1 MLDRPLRFVVV
12 TAAAVEVR
20 WDFDG
25 AWTWE
30 REPVYD
36 EASEPPEVEEIREAW
51 TLRGQVSVTQD
62 GSVASAWARFGEIR
76 AAFVD
81 RADPVEEVRIYQRE
95 QDGTETLLLTLGG
108 GDFEGFRWDGDSGGE
123 PDRDLP
129 RSTSRTL
136 HTFAARF
143 SARLRLADSSIGGDG
158 GTGIVRWEQTYT
170 YEWVNGLARI
180 TAETRIETRAG
191 VDAVEKART
200 YAVIPLEALGS
211 SYTYA
216 SNGEDGIDYTILD
229 SDTRRD
235 PARTPRI
242 VLAVSR
248 VQQWGVDVGTT
259 GPGAAPDRVS
269 LSYTTIENE
278 LETVVVTSATAEGPN
293 ASSFVR
299 RFRPANASESETIE
313 TPTDRGYS
321 ATWTVYRPSQYTRR
335 TIELELSGGGEAVD
349 WEPVYGG
356 YAPVQFVGP
365 RLVYELSL
373 TVVVEKRGGG
383 GLASE
388 LLFPPLLTEPWVLVE
403 AESSETDPVAV
414 DPQPTADRT
423 LWRRTARLVY
433 RSPVMPEQLPS
444 EQLATA
450 GADLVS
456 YKLGRSA

>member
-1 MLDRPLRFVVV
+1 VLDRPLRFVAV
-12 TAAAVEVR
+12 TAGAVEVR

-30 REPVYD
+30 REPIYD

-51 TLRGQVSVTQD
+51 TLRGQVTTTQD
-62 GSVASAWARFGEIR
+62 GSLASAWERFSEVR

-81 RADPVEEVRIYQRE
+81 RADPIASVGIYSREE
-95 QDGTETLLLTLGG
+95 DGTETLLLELGG
-108 GDFEGFRWDGDSGGE
+108 GSFEDFRWDGDSGGE

-129 RSTSRTL
+129 RATSRTL

-143 SARLRLADSSIGGDG
+143 SARLRLPESAIGGG
-158 GTGIVRWEQTYT
+158 EGTGIVRWEQTYT
-170 YEWVNGLARI
+170 YEWVNGLARV

-200 YAVIPLEALGS
+200 YAVIPIAAFGS

-216 SNGEDGIDYTILD
+216 TNDEHGIDYTILD
-229 SDTRRD
+229 ADARRD

-248 VQQWGVDVGTT
+248 IQQWGVDVGTT
-259 GPGAAPDRVS
+259 GPGTSPDRVS
-269 LSYTTIENE
+269 LSYTTIENQ

-293 ASSFVR
+293 ARTFVR
-299 RFRPANASESETIE
+299 RFRPLNAAESETIE
-313 TPTDRGYS
+313 TPSDNGYA
-321 ATWTVYRPSQYTRR
+321 ATWTVYRPSPYTRR

-356 YAPVQFVGP
+356 FAPVQFVGALLP
-365 RLVYELSL
+365 YELTVS
-373 TVVVEKRGGG
+373 VVVEKRGGTG
-383 GLASE
+383 EAVE
-388 LLFPPLLTEPWVLVE
+388 FLFPPLLGAPWVLVE
-403 AESSETDPVAV
+403 SESSETDPVAV

-423 LWRRTARLVY
+423 LWRRSARLVY
-433 RSPVMPEQLPS
+433 RSAVAPEKLPA
-444 EQLATA
+444 EQLATVA
-450 GADLVS
+450 TQVVS